1 MKSMTK
7 SSLTKCWRA
16 YSTAKSSLG
25 VWEEQIKSLNCSTYQ
40 ELLEARKDADYIRNG
55 NFSHLTIFN
64 IKGDDFR
71 LVVDINFA
79 TQRVFLKWFG
89 THAEYDKVDWNN
101 YQYREFELC

>member
-1 MKSMTK
+1 MQIITK
-7 SSLTKCWRA
+7 SSITKCWKA
-16 YSTAKSSLG
+16 YSTVKNSLG
-25 VWEEQIKSLNCSTYQ
+25 VWEARISQLNCSTFQ
-40 ELLEARKDADYIRNG
+40 ELRDTIGNADYISNG

-64 IKGDDFR
+64 IKGNDFR

-89 THAEYDKVDWNN
+89 THAEYDKIDWNN